1 MIKQLHIS
9 NYALI
14 DKLDIDFN
22 EGLTIITGETGA
34 GKSIILGALSLILG
48 ERADTKAIRDTST
61 KTVVEVT
68 FDIKGYNLQPFFDIN
83 DIDWNEQECL
93 VRRELS
99 PNGRSRAFIND
110 TPVQLNQLRE
120 LSTQLLDI
128 HSQHSNMLLS
138 MPAFQLSIL
147 DSISDNGKH
156 LEEYQKTY
164 RAYREALQELETTQ
178 KAIEQLRQNE
188 DYIRFQLDQLQTMQL
203 QPDEDQQLEALQS
216 KLSNVTELKE
226 ALWSVE
232 NELNGDENN
241 ILERLKAISQRLV
254 EAERNLND
262 VEGMAER
269 ISTALIDLKDI
280 AQSVS
285 SIMDTLNDDPA
296 ELARIEERL
305 NSIYSLER
313 KHNARDVNHLI
324 DIQHDYERQL
334 GEIEHNDD
342 IIEELKSR
350 VSTTRSAAIELA
362 AVLSKNRQEAANRFV
377 KELLALATPLGM
389 KNIAFDV
396 AFNQVDLTPNGTD
409 SVEFRMAFNK
419 NQRLMPIKDTAS
431 GGEISRVML
440 CVKTIIARHM
450 KLPSIIFDEVDTGVS
465 GDIANMIGEM
475 MADIAQ
481 SIQVITITHL
491 PQVAAHGAHHLRVFK
506 TDTTAETLTQVEQL
520 DEQEHILE
528 IARMLSGKDLNQAAI
543 ENAKSL
549 IRNNNPSITS

>member
-14 DKLDIDFN
+14 DKLDIDFD

-48 ERADTKAIRDTST
+48 ERADSKAIRDTST

-68 FDIKGYNLQPFFDIN
+68 FDISGYNLQPFFANN
-83 DIDWNEQECL
+83 DIDWNEHECL

-138 MPAFQLSIL
+138 QPAFQLSIL
-147 DSISDNGKH
+147 DSISDNGKL
-156 LEEYQKTY
+156 LEEYQKHY
-164 RAYREALQELETTQ
+164 QAYREAINELETTQ
-178 KAIEQLRQNE
+178 KAIDQMRQNE

-226 ALWSVE
+226 ALWNVE
-232 NELNGDENN
+232 NELNGDENS
-241 ILERLKAISQRLV
+241 ILERLKTISQRLV
-254 EAERNLND
+254 DAERNLND
-262 VEGMAER
+262 VEGMADR
-269 ISTALIDLKDI
+269 INTALIDLKDI
-280 AQSVS
+280 AQSVG

-296 ELARIEERL
+296 ELARVDERL
-305 NSIYSLER
+305 NAIYALER
-313 KHNARDVNHLI
+313 KHNASDVNQLI
-324 DIQHDYERQL
+324 DIQRDYERQL
-334 GEIEHNDD
+334 SEIEHNDD
-342 IIEELKSR
+342 IIEELKLR
-350 VSTTRSAAIELA
+350 VNSSRSAATELA
-362 AVLSKNRQEAANRFV
+362 SQLSANRHKAAVRFV
-377 KELLALATPLGM
+377 KELLALASPLGM

-396 AFNQVDLTPNGTD
+396 DFSQVELTPSGTD
-409 SVEFRMAFNK
+409 NVEFKMAFNK
-419 NQRLMPIKDTAS
+419 NQQLMPIKDTAS

-465 GDIANMIGEM
+465 GDVANMVGEM
-475 MADIAQ
+475 MADIAR

-506 TDTTAETLTQVEQL
+506 TDTTTETLTRVEQL
-520 DEQEHILE
+520 NEQDHILE

-549 IRNNNPSITS
+549 IRHNNPNIAS

>member
-147 DSISDNGKH
+147 DSISHNGKH
-156 LEEYQKTY
+156 LEEYQKIY

-178 KAIEQLRQNE
+178 KAIEQFRQNE

-241 ILERLKAISQRLV
+241 ILERLKAIFQRLV

-285 SIMDTLNDDPA
+285 SIMDTLNDDPT

-313 KHNARDVNHLI
+313 KHNAHDVNHLI
-324 DIQHDYERQL
+324 DIQHDYECQL

-350 VSTTRSAAIELA
+350 VSTTRSAAFELA